1 LPPSTQLASAEAK
14 THDTSSAAI
23 IRRLQDVLRTVV
35 QGKDDVLDLLLVGL
49 LGAGHV
55 LVEDVPGVGKTTLAK
70 ALSRAIDVTFTRVQF
85 TPDLLP
91 TDILGSQVLNP
102 REGSFAFHKGPIFTN
117 VLLADE
123 INRASPRTQSALL
136 EAMNEAQA
144 TVDGI
149 THQLPSPFFVIATQN
164 PSDYQGTYPLPE
176 AQLDRFLLRI
186 GVGYPAPEA
195 ELAMLFARQKSDPL
209 AQVRAVCDRESI
221 LRLQQEA
228 REVEVKDS
236 VARYLLAI
244 VHKTRR
250 CAPLELGI
258 SPRGALAFFR
268 ATQARALLRGRSYV
282 SPDDIHAL
290 AGPVLAHRVQLT
302 STARYGGITAE
313 ATLASVIKDV
323 PVPT

>member
-1 LPPSTQLASAEAK
+1 MHGK
-14 THDTSSAAI
+14 N
-23 IRRLQDVLRTVV
+23 DVIE
-35 QGKDDVLDLLLVGL
+35 LLLVGL

-70 ALSRAIDVTFTRVQF
+70 ALAKAVDVGFTRVQF

-91 TDILGSQVLNP
+91 TDILGSQVLDPKN
-102 REGSFAFHKGPIFTN
+102 GTFTFHRGPIFTH

-136 EAMNEAQA
+136 EAMNEGQT
-144 TVDGI
+144 TVEGI
-149 THQLPSPFFVIATQN
+149 THQLPRPFFVIATQN

-186 GVGYPAPEA
+186 GVGYPNPEA
-195 ELAMLFARQKSDPL
+195 ELAMLFSRRTADPL
-209 AQVRAVCDRESI
+209 SKVVAVCNETDI
-221 LRLQQEA
+221 VALQE
-228 REVEVKDS
+228 EVKAIDVKDA
-236 VARYLLAI
+236 VARYMLAI
-244 VHKTRR
+244 VHRTREVP
-250 CAPLELGI
+250 PLELGV

-268 ATQARALLRGRSYV
+268 ASQARARLHGRSYV
-282 SPDDIHAL
+282 SPEDVHAL

-302 STARYGGITAE
+302 TQARYGGITAE
-313 ATLASVIKDV
+313 KILADVVRDV